1 MTLNLGR
8 YLGVPILHDRTST
21 QTYQDIIDKISKKL
35 TGWKVK
41 SLSLAGRVTL
51 AQSVLAA
58 IPAYVMQTAVI
69 PATTCDAIDRLIRN
83 FVWGS
88 SDETRKVHLVSWEQ
102 ICKPNDEGGL
112 GLKLARSLN
121 RAYMMK
127 LAFIFFQEPK
137 RLWVQILQ
145 GKYMKEDA
153 NGLTQRC
160 LTSQSAVW
168 KGLSREWNSMLLGAK
183 VAIRDGRAT
192 SFWTA
197 RWLDSGER
205 LIDSFTGNADELDV
219 SGTVS
224 KYVNEDG
231 QWDLERLSEMLPPD
245 SISAMVGMLPP
256 REECREDEWIW
267 GGESNGSFSI
277 KSAYNIICRS
287 VSVDRHAWWK
297 QVWSWKGP
305 NRIRCF
311 LWLAF

>member
-1 MTLNLGR
+1 MGFPLTLNLGR

-153 NGLTQRC
+153 NGLTQR
-160 LTSQSAVW
+160 L
-168 KGLSREWNSMLLGAK
+168 
-183 VAIRDGRAT
+183 
-192 SFWTA
+192 
-197 RWLDSGER
+197 
-205 LIDSFTGNADELDV
+205 
-219 SGTVS
+219 
-224 KYVNEDG
+224 
-231 QWDLERLSEMLPPD
+231 
-245 SISAMVGMLPP
+245 VGMLPP